1 MSAIS
6 NFYIHYLYKDYHTAA
21 GAVQQL
27 EDKNKILLAQLP
39 TSQDYAG
46 VIDELRKRLQQN
58 MAIISESQK
67 QQILS
72 SQASFQISA
81 IIANKLRSQVD
92 GGTNPPASSDIY
104 QPNIDIQALKQKRK
118 EISKH
123 IQKIN
128 SVYYRNSS
136 AQISDDDLLCL
147 IQEYEDLYTLIEH
160 AEATIAIPLR
170 GKSDVQS
177 LIGQIRQLMDEYTFS
192 TAATAAIGDF
202 GENLVAACNDTARQG
217 AAKDIYKAIRL
228 GLQGTGKVEYTID
241 FSNLLQSTLKITQQ
255 DLSDRKVRWNI
266 GRTQNKVDAAISI
279 DNFPLNISVKGTTQN
294 RRVVNFE
301 LQEMN
306 VLTTLAATSANFMNH
321 WMNVHAAH
329 ESLDDTKVPS
339 DASADEAL
347 EKFMAYQALA
357 SGTIQKNLD
366 PANVFC
372 AIDEVN
378 GKLYIKT
385 TRQILEDYNN
395 IRISPRVSNLQF
407 QSDNIWIEGDRDIAK
422 RQRHLNVIAA
432 INQAHVTVSI
442 NATF

>member
-6 NFYIHYLYKDYHTAA
+6 NFYIHYWYKDYQVPV
-21 GAVQQL
+21 GAVKQQ
-27 EDKNKILLAQLP
+27 ENKNKMLLKQLP
-39 TSQDYAG
+39 TLQDHAN

-58 MAIISESQK
+58 MAMISNSQK

-72 SQASFQISA
+72 SQASFQIST

-160 AEATIAIPLR
+160 AKAQIIIPPTG
-170 GKSDVQS
+170 GKSDAQS
-177 LIGQIRQLMDEYTFS
+177 LIGQIRELLDEYTFS

-228 GLQGTGKVEYTID
+228 GLQGTGRVEYTID

-266 GRTQNKVDAAISI
+266 GRTQNKVDAVISI
-279 DNFPLNISVKGTTQN
+279 DNFPLDISVKGTN
-294 RRVVNFE
+294 KDRKVVTFE

-329 ESLDDTKVPS
+329 KYLDDREVPS

-347 EKFMAYQALA
+347 ERFMAYQALA

-372 AIDEVN
+372 AINEAN
-378 GKLYIKT
+378 GQLYIKT

-395 IRISPRVSNLQF
+395 IRINPRVDSLQF
-407 QSDNIWIEGDRDIAK
+407 QLNNEWVYEKDGEK
-422 RQRHLNVIAA
+422 QRNLNVIEAV
-432 INQAHVTVSI
+432 NQAHVTVSI
-442 NATF
+442 NVSF